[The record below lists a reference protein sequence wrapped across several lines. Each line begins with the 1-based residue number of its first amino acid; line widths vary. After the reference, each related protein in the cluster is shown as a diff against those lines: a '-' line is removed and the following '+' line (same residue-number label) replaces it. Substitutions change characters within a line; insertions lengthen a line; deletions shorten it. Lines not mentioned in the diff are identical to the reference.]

1 MFLGKKTEP
10 YYSLMKIDSGKG
22 YIMKKI
28 KQNLPAFPIL
38 AYLTVLVGI
47 PLLLVVVLS
56 FLSRDSLGNIV
67 FEFTLDNYKK
77 MVDPIYLRVFLNSF
91 SLATFTGLI
100 SLLIGYPVAY
110 FTASLDPKRRSFVI
124 LLIMLPFWISSLL
137 RTYGW
142 TILLGKEGL
151 INNILMFFNIIDK
164 PLNMM
169 YKFSTVLTG
178 TVYMLIPFMIISIY
192 NSVDKLDRSL
202 LEASYDLGG
211 GKWKTFF
218 NITLPLTMPGIARGY
233 TLVFIPALGLYY
245 ISDLLGGGNTMF
257 LGNLVNNMA
266 TRGRNRP
273 LAAAFAIG
281 MIILVIFVLFIYSR
295 VTKNNKESLYQ

>member
-1 MFLGKKTEP
+1 
-10 YYSLMKIDSGKG
+10 MKR
-22 YIMKKI
+22 I

-38 AYLTVLVGI
+38 GYLLLLVGI
-47 PLLLVVVLS
+47 PLLLVVILS
-56 FLSRDSLGNIV
+56 FLSRDSLGNII
-67 FEFTLDNYKK
+67 FEFTPDNYRR
-77 MVDPIYLRVFLNSF
+77 MFDPVYLRVFLNSF
-91 SLATFTGLI
+91 SLALFTGLI
-100 SLLIGYPVAY
+100 TLLVGYPVAY
-110 FTASLDPKRRSFVI
+110 FTAGLEQKRRSFVI

-151 INNILMFFNIIDK
+151 INNILMFLKIIDQ

-169 YKFSTVLTG
+169 YKFGTVLTG
-178 TVYMLIPFMIISIY
+178 TAYMLVPFMIISIY

-218 NITLPLTMPGIARGY
+218 NITLPLTTPGIARGF

-257 LGNLVNNMA
+257 LGNLINNMA

-273 LAAAFAIG
+273 LASAFAVG
-281 MIILVIFVLFIYSR
+281 MILLVLLVLFIYGR
-295 VTKNNKESLYQ
+295 VTKSGKESLYQ

>member
-1 MFLGKKTEP
+1 MKNIKK
-10 YYSLMKIDSGKG
+10 
-22 YIMKKI
+22 
-28 KQNLPAFPIL
+28 NLPSLPIIL
-38 AYLTVLVGI
+38 YLIILVGL

-56 FLSRDSLGNIV
+56 FLSRDELGNIV
-67 FEFTLDNYKK
+67 FKITTSNYKK
-77 MVDPIYLRVFLNSF
+77 MLDPIYLRVFLNSF

-100 SLLIGYPVAY
+100 TLLIGYPVAY
-110 FTASLDPKRRSFVI
+110 FTANLDSKTRSFVI

-142 TILLGKEGL
+142 SILLGNDGL
-151 INNILMFFNIIDK
+151 INKVLMFFNIIDK

-169 YKFSTVLTG
+169 YKFGTVLTG

-211 GKWKTFF
+211 SKWKTFF
-218 NITLPLTMPGIARGY
+218 NITLPLTMSGIARGF

-257 LGNLVNNMA
+257 LGNLINNMA
-266 TRGRNRP
+266 TRGRNKP
-273 LAAAFAIG
+273 LASAFAIG
-281 MIILVIFVLFIYSR
+281 MILLVILVLFIYSR
-295 VTKNNKESLYQ
+295 VTKNNKESLY

>member
-1 MFLGKKTEP
+1 
-10 YYSLMKIDSGKG
+10 MKR
-22 YIMKKI
+22 I

-38 AYLTVLVGI
+38 GYLLLLVGI
-47 PLLLVVVLS
+47 PLLLVVILS
-56 FLSRDSLGNIV
+56 FLSRDSLGNII
-67 FEFTLDNYKK
+67 FEFTPDNYRR
-77 MVDPIYLRVFLNSF
+77 MFDPVYLRVFLNSF
-91 SLATFTGLI
+91 SLALFTGLI
-100 SLLIGYPVAY
+100 TLLVGYPVAY
-110 FTASLDPKRRSFVI
+110 FTAGLEQKRRSFVI

-151 INNILMFFNIIDK
+151 INNILMFLKIIDQ

-169 YKFSTVLTG
+169 YKFGTVLTG
-178 TVYMLIPFMIISIY
+178 TAYMLVPFMIISIY

-218 NITLPLTMPGIARGY
+218 NITLPLTMPGIARGF

-257 LGNLVNNMA
+257 LGNLINNMA

-273 LAAAFAIG
+273 LASAFAVG
-281 MIILVIFVLFIYSR
+281 MILLVLLVLFIYGR
-295 VTKNNKESLYQ
+295 VTKSGKESLYQ

>member
-1 MFLGKKTEP
+1 
-10 YYSLMKIDSGKG
+10 MKR
-22 YIMKKI
+22 I
-28 KQNLPAFPIL
+28 KQNLPALPIL
-38 AYLTVLVGI
+38 GYLLLLVGI
-47 PLLLVVVLS
+47 PLLLVVILS
-56 FLSRDSLGNIV
+56 FLTRDSLGNII
-67 FEFTLDNYKK
+67 FEFTPDNYRK
-77 MVDPIYLRVFLNSF
+77 MFDPVYLRVFLNSF
-91 SLATFTGLI
+91 SLALFTGLI
-100 SLLIGYPVAY
+100 TLLVGYPVAY
-110 FTASLDPKRRSFVI
+110 FTAGLEQKRRSFVI

-151 INNILMFFNIIDK
+151 INNILMFLKIIDQ

-169 YKFSTVLTG
+169 YKFGTVLTG
-178 TVYMLIPFMIISIY
+178 TAYMLVPFMIISIY

-218 NITLPLTMPGIARGY
+218 NITLPLTTPGIARGF

-257 LGNLVNNMA
+257 LGNLINNMA

-273 LAAAFAIG
+273 LASAFAVG
-281 MIILVIFVLFIYSR
+281 MILLVLLVLFIYGR
-295 VTKNNKESLYQ
+295 VTKSGKESLYQ